1 MSAAQ
6 DCSYGSPGRAMPR
19 PDASSSN
26 GPGRIACGS
35 RRRRSPLPGLPD
47 RQPLV
52 DRRGHVLFF
61 GLDTGVLAILLGGVL
76 VAATLTGL
84 LIGRRLGRSATGP
97 REHFGVLQGAL
108 IGFMG
113 LVLAFG
119 LSLALGR
126 YESRRADTVDEAN
139 AIGTTYLRA
148 QTLAEPVRTET
159 LDLFPRYTETSIAIA
174 EATPG
179 SAAERR
185 AVALGA
191 EDQPRLGARDGQSL
205 HQAPD
210 PRAPRLYVESLNETF
225 DAQSTRVYALA
236 NRVPTAVLL
245 LEVVGAA
252 TALGVLALHLA
263 TLGSGVTTALISAL
277 LVTLLLVVT
286 FDLDRPTRG
295 LIRVPATPLT
305 DVLSTMSHPPAAAAP
320 D

>member
-1 MSAAQ
+1 M
-6 DCSYGSPGRAMPR
+6 
-19 PDASSSN
+19 
-26 GPGRIACGS
+26 
-35 RRRRSPLPGLPD
+35 
-47 RQPLV
+47 
-52 DRRGHVLFF
+52 LFF
-61 GLDTGVLAILLGGVL
+61 GLNTGVLAILLWAVT

-84 LIGRRLGRSATGP
+84 VIGRRVARSATGLS
-97 REHFGVLQGAL
+97 EHFGVLQGAL

-139 AIGTTYLRA
+139 AIGTAYLRA

-185 AVALGA
+185 ALALSA
-191 EDQPRLGARDGQSL
+191 EDQRRLWALAGQSL
-205 HQAPD
+205 DQAPD
-210 PRAPRLYVESLNETF
+210 ASAPRLYVESLNETF

-263 TLGSGVTTALISAL
+263 TLGGRVTTALISAL

>member
-1 MSAAQ
+1 MSGTQ
-6 DCSYGSPGRAMPR
+6 DLSYGSAGCRWW
-19 PDASSSN
+19 N
-26 GPGRIACGS
+26 GEA
-35 RRRRSPLPGLPD
+35 D
-47 RQPLV
+47 
-52 DRRGHVLFF
+52 VLFF
-61 GLDTGVLAILLGGVL
+61 GLNTAVLAILLAAVMVGATGIGL
-76 VAATLTGL
+76 V
-84 LIGRRLGRSATGP
+84 IGRRLRRSGTGP
-97 REHFGVLQGAL
+97 SEHFGVLQGAL

-159 LDLFPRYTETSIAIA
+159 LDLLPGYTRTSIALA
-174 EATPG
+174 DSVPG
-179 SAAERR
+179 SVPEQRALARSGQDQRR
-185 AVALGA
+185 LWALA
-191 EDQPRLGARDGQSL
+191 GQAL
-205 HQAPD
+205 DQAPD
-210 PRAPRLYVESLNETF
+210 ASPPRLYVESLNEMF
-225 DAQSTRVYALA
+225 DAQSTRVYALS

-263 TLGSGVTTALISAL
+263 TLGSGVTTGLISAL

-286 FDLDRPTRG
+286 FDLDRPARG

-305 DVLSTMSHPPAAAAP
+305 QVLETMSPPPAAAAP

>member
-1 MSAAQ
+1 
-6 DCSYGSPGRAMPR
+6 
-19 PDASSSN
+19 
-26 GPGRIACGS
+26 
-35 RRRRSPLPGLPD
+35 
-47 RQPLV
+47 
-52 DRRGHVLFF
+52 VLFF
-61 GLDTGVLAILLGGVL
+61 GLDTGVLAILLGAVL

-148 QTLAEPVRTET
+148 QTLAEPMRTET
-159 LDLFPRYTETSIAIA
+159 LDLLPRYTATSIAIA
-174 EATPG
+174 ETTPG
-179 SAAERR
+179 SAAEER
-185 AVALGA
+185 ALALS
-191 EDQPRLGARDGQSL
+191 ARDQRKLWALAGQALDRAQVAS
-205 HQAPD
+205 
-210 PRAPRLYVESLNETF
+210 APRLYVESLNEMF

-263 TLGSGVTTALISAL
+263 TLGGGVIPALISAL

-286 FDLDRPTRG
+286 FDLDRPARG
-295 LIRVPATPLT
+295 LIRIPATPLT
-305 DVLSTMSHPPAAAAP
+305 EVLSTMSHPPAAATP